1 MTKNWEAHEAKIR
14 ELYAKHT
21 LKTVREIM
29 LKDHKFD
36 ASEGKRVRAYRQ
48 KLDEWGMTKYKPRD
62 NKNKA
67 RNSPGE
73 ESSRTQATTPHQQY
87 IPDSGPSNRA
97 EYDSP
102 VDTMV
107 ASGQTQ
113 WPPSHQSGYNVPGW
127 PQQSSYTDP
136 QMMHQTYDHQ
146 STMET
151 NTMGQQS
158 QWYGNY
164 SSYDQVPGSS
174 YYNTTTMTSPTST
187 NWSYSQ
193 PPANTSMTAYQTN
206 VDEEHPEQQDE
217 YPDSNEGSPT
227 NE

>member
-1 MTKNWEAHEAKIR
+1 
-14 ELYAKHT
+14 
-21 LKTVREIM
+21 
-29 LKDHKFD
+29 
-36 ASEGKRVRAYRQ
+36 
-48 KLDEWGMTKYKPRD
+48 
-62 NKNKA
+62 
-67 RNSPGE
+67 
-73 ESSRTQATTPHQQY
+73 
-87 IPDSGPSNRA
+87 
-97 EYDSP
+97 
-102 VDTMV
+102 
-107 ASGQTQ
+107 
-113 WPPSHQSGYNVPGW
+113 
-127 PQQSSYTDP
+127 
-136 QMMHQTYDHQ
+136 MMHQTYDHQ

-151 NTMGQQS
+151 NTMGQQY